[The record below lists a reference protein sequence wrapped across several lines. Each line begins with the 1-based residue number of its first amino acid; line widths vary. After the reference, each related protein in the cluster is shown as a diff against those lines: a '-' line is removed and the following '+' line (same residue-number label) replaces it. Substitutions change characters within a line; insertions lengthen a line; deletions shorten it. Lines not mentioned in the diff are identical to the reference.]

1 MFQNIFLKEYFKSP
15 FLIWGF
21 AVLFFTTF
29 DALVLSYQ
37 VMEFILFNNLY
48 IPILF
53 GSMTI
58 AIVFTTYPIR
68 QGLRDLSRKKGHKI
82 SAILHSLLL
91 LFVPYADA
99 VFFLSDP
106 FVILGTFQ
114 PQAITDKKNFDD
126 IVLTK
131 TLIQFIAMP
140 LFSAYVLTNAK
151 KELLKEDLD
160 IHGKFRNNWKYV
172 AYILGVN
179 TGMYGVF
186 LFIANNLS

>member
-37 VMEFILFNNLY
+37 VMEFIFFNNLY

-82 SAILHSLLL
+82 PAILHSLLL
-91 LFVPYADA
+91 LLVPYADA

-114 PQAITDKKNFDD
+114 PQAITDQKTFDD

-131 TLIQFIAMP
+131 TLIQFIALP

-151 KELLKEDLD
+151 KALLKEDLG

-172 AYILGVN
+172 VYIVGVN
-179 TGMYGVF
+179 VGMYGVF
-186 LFIANNLS
+186 LFITNNLS